1 MSRKKQI
8 LTYAVTIAVIMVI
21 AALSAFFIRRSMRDT
36 VNIRDYALSLGSD
49 ELFVNE
55 NANIYRLT
63 QNADKGYVYVKRI
76 RHDNG
81 VTFSE
86 EFRFTDASDL
96 SPVEFAA
103 TSYSGLLYVRGDG
116 SVWRKDDTVTSG
128 ADHYIRLRPFFDQCS
143 SEELKPEEGC
153 EILSVSRDARGYNY
167 YFDLDLAE
175 DWELS
180 SPEIR
185 LSVKLND
192 GNWHRLTY
200 HGSYEYAAASPLG
213 NAKNHISVRIP
224 TIPDTVSCIPGHYR
238 IEVYENLEFY
248 TSLVVEMTADDG
260 VAAVM
265 PDSAYCEVS

>member
-21 AALSAFFIRRSMRDT
+21 AALSAFFIRRAMRDT

-86 EFRFTDASDL
+86 EFRFADASDL

-128 ADHYIRLRPFFDQCS
+128 ADHYIRLRPFFEQCG
-143 SEELKPEEGC
+143 SEDLPLAEDA
-153 EILSVSRDARGYNY
+153 EITGIMKDSNGSY
-167 YFDLDLAE
+167 YHFDLDMSEAAK
-175 DWELS
+175 LS
-180 SPEIR
+180 SPEAM
-185 LSVKLND
+185 LSVRLND
-192 GNWHRLTY
+192 GNWYRLSRR
-200 HGSYEYAAASPLG
+200 GSYEYIETGKCL
-213 NAKNHISVRIP
+213 ISVYMP
-224 TIPDTVSCIPGHYR
+224 TIPVTSSCIPGHYR
-238 IEVYENLEFY
+238 IEVYEDSELFAA
-248 TSLVVEMTADDG
+248 LVVEMTSDDG
-260 VAAVM
+260 VSAVV
-265 PDSAYCEVS
+265 PDSVFCEVS